1 MTKYRHQIDKLSDHL
16 IAQELAFGLCKRQR
30 TAEAKSVF
38 TKAISWL
45 VTEALAAN
53 IGNSKGSFSVSRNKN
68 HYTKENPDRTGL
80 VPWGLSYE
88 TAVSE
93 PKTSTGALESL
104 LDGNFLKEVRKGFFN
119 RSGDRSKSKITQY
132 AATNKLLEYFKDFQE
147 QALFVPKP
155 DTETIILKA
164 SVKNESDQVE
174 KALREYPDTPSSNQ
188 MREYLKLINQNML
201 SHWYDL
207 YVADVPSSTPQWHR
221 LSK

>member
-1 MTKYRHQIDKLSDHL
+1 M
-16 IAQELAFGLCKRQR
+16 
-30 TAEAKSVF
+30 
-38 TKAISWL
+38 
-45 VTEALAAN
+45 
-53 IGNSKGSFSVSRNKN
+53 
-68 HYTKENPDRTGL
+68 
-80 VPWGLSYE
+80 GLSYE
-88 TAVSE
+88 TAVSD

-174 KALREYPDTPSSNQ
+174 KALREYPDTLSSNQ

-207 YVADVPSSTPQWHR
+207 YVAHDTYVLMQKEIATRRARNKQDKDKLQPVN
-221 LSK
+221 LSKRTLRRVFGRGSFEMRWSVLWWMVAEYPQCIQKCNQHQWQAHY